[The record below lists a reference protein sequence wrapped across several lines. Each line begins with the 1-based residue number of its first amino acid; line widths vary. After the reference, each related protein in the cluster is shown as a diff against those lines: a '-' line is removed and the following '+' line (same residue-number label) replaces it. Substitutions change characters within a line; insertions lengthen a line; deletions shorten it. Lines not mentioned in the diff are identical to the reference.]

1 MIRFFA
7 RPLPSWTPPGDW
19 TQLTVDGDDEE
30 VVASVMIAHLLLTR
44 HEVEVEEDTEPL
56 QPVEDADETT

>member
-1 MIRFFA
+1 
-7 RPLPSWTPPGDW
+7 
-19 TQLTVDGDDEE
+19 
-30 VVASVMIAHLLLTR
+30 VMIAHLLLTR